1 MLILLHLLKLAEI
14 QYQNVSKCKILHF
27 KDLEFNVLLM
37 FIKIQIW
44 KYKILSIHFW
54 MKSIKLMHIELWI
67 DLSKLFQE
75 EWLQQC
81 KSREIQWGR
90 SYPLLILQL
99 HWYLFDKYLCKDKE
113 VVFYFKQQKK
123 CMNNRDIFCTNVH
136 LLFIFTPQCFIVIF
150 FIVGMM
156 IYSRPRSC
164 WCRLQQGSAVKI
176 LSLATI
182 EHNDHIKIKAEA
194 EYWYK

>member
-1 MLILLHLLKLAEI
+1 MTEDVTLLPFKKSIDDIQRLKVHFTLKVLILSHLLKLAEI

-81 KSREIQWGR
+81 KSPEIQWGR

-113 VVFYFKQQKK
+113 VVFYFKQQK
-123 CMNNRDIFCTNVH
+123 NVWIIETFFVQMYIYC
-136 LLFIFTPQCFIVIF
+136 LF
-150 FIVGMM
+150 
-156 IYSRPRSC
+156 
-164 WCRLQQGSAVKI
+164 
-176 LSLATI
+176 SL
-182 EHNDHIKIKAEA
+182 HNAS
-194 EYWYK
+194 

>member
-1 MLILLHLLKLAEI
+1 MRWHIIFITRWFFAHIFSFQNHSMFKKTEIDWRCYSFSLYKIHWWYTGIKSSLTLKVLILLHLLKLAEI

-99 HWYLFDKYLCKDKE
+99 HWYLFDKYLYSKDKKE
-113 VVFYFKQQKK
+113 V
-123 CMNNRDIFCTNVH
+123 
-136 LLFIFTPQCFIVIF
+136 FI
-150 FIVGMM
+150 
-156 IYSRPRSC
+156 
-164 WCRLQQGSAVKI
+164 W
-176 LSLATI
+176 
-182 EHNDHIKIKAEA
+182 N
-194 EYWYK
+194 

>member
-1 MLILLHLLKLAEI
+1 MYTGIKSSLTLKVLILLHLLKLAEI

-81 KSREIQWGR
+81 KSPEIQWGR

-99 HWYLFDKYLCKDKE
+99 HWYLFGESALYLFSCST
-113 VVFYFKQQKK
+113 FGS
-123 CMNNRDIFCTNVH
+123 VH
-136 LLFIFTPQCFIVIF
+136 
-150 FIVGMM
+150 
-156 IYSRPRSC
+156 
-164 WCRLQQGSAVKI
+164 A
-176 LSLATI
+176 LSFHKLSWTWVLHPDLA
-182 EHNDHIKIKAEA
+182 A
-194 EYWYK
+194 